1 MLRMK
6 IQYREFMYFGFTVM
20 VPPMMLFKS
29 PFTHAAIAY
38 VISIVIFLYDPVVK
52 GIRKAINYTNFYYVS
67 CVGLGFV
74 LGGINRAI
82 DGGLFLNFVWLIYYF
97 ITSHRFLD
105 KFESYNSKHD

>member
-1 MLRMK
+1 MAILYSKFLLEEKKQFSYEMLRMK

-52 GIRKAINYTNFYYVS
+52 GIRKAINYT
-67 CVGLGFV
+67 
-74 LGGINRAI
+74 
-82 DGGLFLNFVWLIYYF
+82 
-97 ITSHRFLD
+97 
-105 KFESYNSKHD
+105 